1 MKKNSDRYMNKHTYT
16 KYPKNMYID
25 CAKKIVKEI
34 HFPLFP
40 LVGSNLLGR
49 RHMTELEKG
58 YIHIT

>member
-1 MKKNSDRYMNKHTYT
+1 MNKHTYT

-25 CAKKIVKEI
+25 CAKKFVKEI

-40 LVGSNLLGR
+40 LVGGNLLGR

-58 YIHIT
+58 YIHITV